1 MPTLAS
7 ITELKVVAQRPDLAN
22 DDEFA
27 LKILELAS
35 NKVADY
41 CNRPDWETNGTGD
54 SEPPRAARR
63 IALFMA
69 KRTFENPDLE
79 VAYGVG
85 PLSGRSLD
93 WAAYGLYLTP
103 PEQEELNVLVA
114 NTGGSELGGLWVASI
129 SGHPNL
135 TEDVYL
141 DDVYGLQPIPY
152 GDRSQAWAFTPRS
165 D

>member
-7 ITELKVVAQRPDLAN
+7 ITELKVVAQRPDLPN

-41 CNRPDWETNGTGD
+41 CGRPDWETVGTGD

-69 KRTFENPDLE
+69 KRTFENPELE

-103 PEQEELNVLVA
+103 PEQEELNALIA
-114 NTGGSELGGLWVASI
+114 TSGDDSTGGLWTIGI
-129 SGHPNL
+129 SGNPALND
-135 TEDVYL
+135 DVYL

-152 GDRSQAWAFTPRS
+152 GDKSQAWAFTPRT